1 MDRAATLSIAVGH
14 LASPCQQCY
23 RSSHSL
29 STHRAL
35 NTSWPS
41 VAILS
46 AQRLSTGIE
55 LGIAII
61 DAAFLSLSECL
72 GVQGAV
78 RTFPSDASIPAG
90 TATNGA
96 APSAHDAL
104 PVCFPRLCDVKK
116 QRSHDQQRQRYSEE
130 TRVLFEVLKMKHNCI

>member
-1 MDRAATLSIAVGH
+1 MLQV
-14 LASPCQQCY
+14 PP
-23 RSSHSL
+23 HSL

-35 NTSWPS
+35 NISCPS

-46 AQRLSTGIE
+46 AQRRSTGIE

-78 RTFPSDASIPAG
+78 RTFPIDASIPAG

-96 APSAHDAL
+96 APFSHDAL
-104 PVCFPRLCDVKK
+104 PVRFPRLCDVSK
-116 QRSHDQQRQRYSEE
+116 QRSHDQ
-130 TRVLFEVLKMKHNCI
+130 